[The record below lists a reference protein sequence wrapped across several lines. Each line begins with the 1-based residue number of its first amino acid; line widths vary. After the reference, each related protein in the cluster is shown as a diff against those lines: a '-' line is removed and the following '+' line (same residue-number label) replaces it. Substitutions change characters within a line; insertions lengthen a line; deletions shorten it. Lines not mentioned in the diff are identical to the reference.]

1 MRDWLAAAADARPD
15 GIALLA
21 AGRSW
26 TFAELQTDVSATA
39 ARLSAAGVRAGDRVA
54 VLLPNGVDYVR
65 LIHALARLGAVLVP
79 LNLRLT
85 PAELR
90 WPLTRTGAVL
100 LLHNDETA
108 AAVHA
113 LADLARPLALDV
125 LAASPAAPDDWRERP
140 LDLDAA
146 QAIIFTSGTSG
157 APKGAVLTFGNHFY
171 GAMASAYRIGVLPHD
186 RWLAPL
192 PLYHVGGLAVVLRSC
207 LYTTTVVLP
216 PAHDAEA
223 ISRALDTQ
231 AVTLV
236 SLVPTMLGRLLD
248 QRADQPPPPQ
258 LRLILLGGAAAAP
271 DLLARAHAAGW
282 PVATTYGLTEAASQ
296 VATMTPED
304 VRAKPGSVGKPLLMT
319 RVRIVDQDGR
329 DLPAGQYGEIVV
341 SGPTVMR
348 GYLDEPDSRALRA
361 GELHTGDIGYLD
373 DEGDLWLVQR
383 RSDLIVSGG
392 ENIYPAEVEAALR
405 AHPDVLDV
413 CVVGAPSAEWGQQ
426 VAAAVVLR
434 PGAALGADELTRFAR
449 ASLSGYKLPRLIRFV
464 DALPQTASG
473 KIQRAAVAGL
483 FEPSER

>member
-1 MRDWLAAAADARPD
+1 MRDWLAAAADARPQ
-15 GIALLA
+15 GFALLA

-26 TFAELQTDVSATA
+26 TFAELQTDVSTMA
-39 ARLSAAGVRAGDRVA
+39 ARLSAAGVRTGDRIA

-90 WPLTRTGAVL
+90 WPLTRTGAAL
-100 LLHNDETA
+100 LLHNDQTA
-108 AAVHA
+108 AAA
-113 LADLARPLALDV
+113 QSLADLARPLALD
-125 LAASPAAPDDWRERP
+125 APAAYPADPADWRERP
-140 LDLDAA
+140 LDLEAA

-157 APKGAVLTFGNHFY
+157 TPKGAVLTFGNHFF
-171 GAMASAYRIGVLPHD
+171 GAMASAYRIGVLPQD

-216 PAHDAEA
+216 PTHDAEA
-223 ISRALDTQ
+223 ISRALDAQ
-231 AVTLV
+231 AVTLA

-248 QRADQPPPPQ
+248 QRADQPPPQ
-258 LRLILLGGAAAAP
+258 LRLVLLGGAAAAP
-271 DLLARAHAAGW
+271 ELLARADAAGW

-296 VATMTPED
+296 VATMLPDD
-304 VRAKPGSVGKPLLMT
+304 VRAKPGSVGKPLLLT
-319 RVRIVDQDGR
+319 RVRIADADGR
-329 DLPAGQYGEIVV
+329 DLAAGQYGEIVV

-348 GYLDEPDSRALRA
+348 GYLNEPDARALRD
-361 GELHTGDIGYLD
+361 GELYTGDIGYVD
-373 DEGDLWLVQR
+373 ADGDLWPVQR

-413 CVVGAPSAEWGQQ
+413 CVVGAPSDEWGQQ

-434 PGAALGADELTRFAR
+434 PGAALSADALTGFAR
-449 ASLSGYKLPRLIRFV
+449 ASLAGYKLPRLIRFV

-473 KIQRAAVAGL
+473 KIQRAAVAAL
-483 FEPSER
+483 FMSPEA